1 MKKLLQILIL
11 SIISI
16 VFILSAVFTTI
27 ITYQKLKSE
36 AVINHVISQKG
47 WSKKIK
53 HEEMHFNIK
62 MGKAEKEVTYKNQ
75 PHSVY
80 TYTVTPSPAPWTDA
94 QDYKIWG
101 ETDLEKKE
109 SYYKYLLE
117 AVPYR

>member
-47 WSKKIK
+47 
-53 HEEMHFNIK
+53 
-62 MGKAEKEVTYKNQ
+62 
-75 PHSVY
+75 
-80 TYTVTPSPAPWTDA
+80 
-94 QDYKIWG
+94 
-101 ETDLEKKE
+101 
-109 SYYKYLLE
+109 
-117 AVPYR
+117 